1 MYTNNSFSK
10 SLPNKTYSLETK
22 RTLENGSSIG
32 MQYHNVNTLHMNK
45 GHSINIQQ
53 TTINQKSS
61 HTCIKFW
68 LKRAY

>member
-22 RTLENGSSIG
+22 RTLENDNR
-32 MQYHNVNTLHMNK
+32 QYHNVNTLHMNK

-53 TTINQKSS
+53 TTIKQKSS